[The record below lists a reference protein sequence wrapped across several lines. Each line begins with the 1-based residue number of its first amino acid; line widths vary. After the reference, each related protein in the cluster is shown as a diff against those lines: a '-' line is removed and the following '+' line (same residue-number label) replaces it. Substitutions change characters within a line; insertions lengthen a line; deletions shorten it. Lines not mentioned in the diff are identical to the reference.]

1 MNKKNNSWLRLLYLG
16 LVVLLIFAFVLI
28 AILMVP
34 TFTQPALED
43 SRRYEV
49 WSIGGG
55 LLVVIVILL
64 RLLQKWLG
72 STTPLTP
79 PSAIPP
85 VTKSP
90 NENHIARAIKTVWFF
105 AISSTLMIVYIL
117 SSPQFRA
124 HLPSTFWSFRNI
136 FFQAVLLVAPWIAL
150 CGFKNKNIIFIVS
163 YTAYMVAS
171 GIWIFC
177 YQSITGGLFLLALSY
192 FLIRGTVSFL
202 KIHKIPMPQSLD
214 QG

>member
-1 MNKKNNSWLRLLYLG
+1 MLYLG

-28 AILMVP
+28 AILIVP

-49 WSIGGG
+49 WGIGGG

-79 PSAIPP
+79 LSTIPA
-85 VTKSP
+85 VTQSP
-90 NENHIARAIKTVWFF
+90 DEKHIASAIKTVWFF
-105 AISSTLMIVYIL
+105 AISSTLMIVYIF
-117 SSPQFRA
+117 SSPQFRT

-136 FFQAVLLVAPWIAL
+136 FFQALLLVAPWIAL
-150 CGFKNKNIIFIVS
+150 WGFKKQNKIIIVS
-163 YTAYMVAS
+163 YTTYVVAS
-171 GIWIFC
+171 GIWISW

-192 FLIRGTVSFL
+192 FLIRGTMSFL
-202 KIHKIPMPQSLD
+202 KIHNKTPTPRSSD
-214 QG
+214 EG